1 MAVDVRLAQRGM
13 FGSDSSA
20 MAARLFELY
29 AERIHAFCRHVLRN
43 PSDAEDAVQTTF
55 LHAHRAIG
63 RGVLPEN
70 EYAWL
75 HTIAKN
81 VCRSQFRSAAR
92 HPAVGGLDLEALPA
106 PDGLEDGRQELLA
119 VLPRALAALPENQR
133 NALVMREW
141 QGLGHEE
148 IASRLDLTTTATS
161 ALLTRARHSLAA
173 ALTAA
178 GRPRSALDVSLL
190 LGTLRIHLRS
200 FLGGMASKAAVGA
213 AVATVAVSG
222 IVVERSLEPAPSKRE
237 PGSQVVVPDLGHAVP
252 TLTATRVPLAT
263 PGRPAHRRTRGTSDV
278 GSAFVPT
285 PTVSEPITRAAVPPA
300 SFDPRAQSPDGATG
314 ARTAPT
320 PERNAAP
327 QSPLPQIPDPGVA
340 VPAPE
345 IEVPPLPPLPPLPS
359 APDLSSDL
367 PVDLPPTP
375 PLPPLP

>member
-1 MAVDVRLAQRGM
+1 V
-13 FGSDSSA
+13 
-20 MAARLFELY
+20 AARLFELY

-55 LHAHRAIG
+55 LHAHRAID

-106 PDGLEDGRQELLA
+106 PDGVEDGRQELLA
-119 VLPRALAALPENQR
+119 VLPRALAALSENQR

-148 IASRLDLTTTATS
+148 IARRLDLTTTATS

-178 GRPRSALDVSLL
+178 GRPRSALDVSVL
-190 LGTLRIHLRS
+190 LGALRMHLRS
-200 FLGGMASKAAVGA
+200 LLGGAASKAAVGA
-213 AVATVAVSG
+213 TVATVAVG
-222 IVVERSLEPAPSKRE
+222 GVVVEQSLESGSSKRE
-237 PGSQVVVPDLGHAVP
+237 PGSPSVAMTDPARLVQAP
-252 TLTATRVPLAT
+252 TATRVPQVDPARQA
-263 PGRPAHRRTRGTSDV
+263 RPRRALHPTSNV
-278 GSAFVPT
+278 ES
-285 PTVSEPITRAAVPPA
+285 AAVPVSSAPGGPVTWASVPPTSGGPPRESSRASSDPPTPA
-300 SFDPRAQSPDGATG
+300 
-314 ARTAPT
+314 
-320 PERNAAP
+320 PERNDPAA
-327 QSPLPQIPDPGVA
+327 QSPLPEVPDPGVA
-340 VPAPE
+340 LPVPA
-345 IEVPPLPPLPPLPS
+345 IELPPLVPLPPLPP
-359 APDLSSDL
+359 APDPSSDL
-367 PVDLPPTP
+367 PVDVPPTP